1 MMSLM
6 TVFAEVNF
14 GDGNRFQVARFGSVS
29 SIVNIFSPILIS
41 GGAILFLVM
50 TLSAAFNVLTAA
62 GSADKIAKAQKTF
75 MFAIVGLVLV
85 ISSYLI
91 VRLLGSILSIENEL
105 KPFGF

>member
-1 MMSLM
+1 MI
-6 TVFAEVNF
+6 VDAQVNWN
-14 GDGNRFQVARFGSVS
+14 GTYPWTKFGSIA
-29 SIVNIFSPILIS
+29 SIVNFFTPILIT

-75 MFAIVGLVLV
+75 MFAIVGLMIV

-91 VRLLGSILSIENEL
+91 VRLLGSVLSIENEL

>member
-1 MMSLM
+1 MSLF
-6 TVFAEVNF
+6 TVYAQVNF
-14 GDGNRFQVARFGSVS
+14 ADPNRFQVSRFGSVAS
-29 SIVNIFSPILIS
+29 LVNIFSPILIT

-75 MFAIVGLVLV
+75 MFAIVGLMIV

-91 VRLLGSILSIENEL
+91 VRLLGSVLSIENEL